1 MVRLKTKE
9 TDPGITD
16 NHLAMLKRKRDKW
29 HQDYELEKEVRE
41 DLRVKMFF
49 EKFPYYYDVSDR
61 LPERYRYVIES
72 YYGVNGPRMTT
83 TQIGQ
88 VIPNMSDPGKPLTR
102 QAVHLILKQSL
113 AALASLNPDRLTP

>member
-16 NHLAMLKRKRDKW
+16 NHLDMLKRKREKW
-29 HQDYELEKEVRE
+29 HKDYELEKEVRE

-49 EKFPYYYDVSDR
+49 SKFPYYHDVSDR
-61 LPERYRYVIES
+61 LPERYRFVLEL
-72 YYGVNGPRMTT
+72 YYGIGAPRMTT
-83 TQIGQ
+83 TQIGHHL
-88 VIPNMSDPGKPLTR
+88 PNLSQPGKPLTR

-113 AALASLNPDRLTP
+113 AALASLNPERLIS